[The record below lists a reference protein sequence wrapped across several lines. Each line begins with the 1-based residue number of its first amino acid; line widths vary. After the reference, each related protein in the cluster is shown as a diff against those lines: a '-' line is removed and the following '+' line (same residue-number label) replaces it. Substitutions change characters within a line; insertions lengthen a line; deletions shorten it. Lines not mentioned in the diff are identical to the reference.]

1 MRTADTQRKPGRFRV
16 AAAGPLRSNARIMD
30 ERVAIVGD
38 GQMGLVLAHVL
49 SSQGIASRLW
59 GFFPDEVAELAET
72 RRSPRRLPGF
82 VLPDDVEVTPD
93 AARLLDSATLIVNAV
108 PTQFIRAVWRKIGPH
123 APPTAPAV
131 SVSKGVENTTLLR
144 PTQVIADATGD
155 DPERP
160 ARSMCALIGPTIAA
174 EMARQLPATVVA
186 ACTDD
191 DVARRVQEM
200 FTVPWLRVYRHNDV
214 IGVEIAGA
222 TKNVIALAAGMI
234 DGLAVGYNAKSAL
247 LARGLAE
254 IARLGAALGAK
265 VDTFFG
271 VAGVGDL
278 ATTCF
283 CPEGRNRS
291 CGERLGRGE
300 SLEEIL
306 ADTASVVEGVPTTK
320 SVMELARARGVEMP
334 ISAAVHEILFGGL
347 APRDAIAALM
357 QRELKRERV
366 G

>member
-1 MRTADTQRKPGRFRV
+1 MQ
-16 AAAGPLRSNARIMD
+16 
-30 ERVAIVGD
+30 EWVAIVGD
-38 GQMGLVLAHVL
+38 GQMGLVLAHLL
-49 SSQGIASRLW
+49 SSQGIATRLW
-59 GFFPDEVAELAET
+59 GFFPEDVAELADT

-82 VLPDDVEVTPD
+82 VLPDDVEVTD
-93 AARLLDSATLIVNAV
+93 DERVLMDSATLIVNAV
-108 PTQFIRAVWRKIGPH
+108 PTQFIRGVWSRIGRH
-123 APPTAPAV
+123 APPAAPVV
-131 SVSKGVENTTLLR
+131 SVSKGIENTTLLR

-155 DPERP
+155 DPLRP
-160 ARSMCALIGPTIAA
+160 DRPMCALIGPTIAA
-174 EMARQLPATVVA
+174 EMARRLPATVVA
-186 ACTDD
+186 ACAAD
-191 DVARRVQEM
+191 DVARRVQET

-214 IGVEIAGA
+214 IGVEVAGA

-234 DGLAVGYNAKSAL
+234 DGLEVGYNAKSAL

-300 SLEEIL
+300 SLDDIL
-306 ADTASVVEGVPTTK
+306 ADTPSVVEGVPTTR
-320 SVMELARARGVEMP
+320 SVMELARTHDVEMP

-357 QRELKRERV
+357 QRELKRETV

>member
-1 MRTADTQRKPGRFRV
+1 MG
-16 AAAGPLRSNARIMD
+16 

-49 SSQGIASRLW
+49 AGQGVAARLW
-59 GFFPDEVAELAET
+59 GFFPEEIEELART

-82 VLPDDVEVTPD
+82 ILDDAIEVTADD
-93 AARLLDSATLIVNAV
+93 AAVFEGSTLILNAV
-108 PTQFIRAVWRKIGPH
+108 PTQFIRSVWERLRPH
-123 APPTAPAV
+123 APPTVPAI
-131 SVSKGVENTTLLR
+131 SVSKGIEIKTLLR

-155 DPERP
+155 DPAQPRRP
-160 ARSMCALIGPTIAA
+160 MCALIGPTIAA
-174 EMARQLPATVVA
+174 ELVRELPATVVA
-186 ACTDD
+186 ASADES
-191 DVARRVQEM
+191 VARRVQEM
-200 FTVPWLRVYRHNDV
+200 FTVSWLRIYRHDDV
-214 IGVEIAGA
+214 VGVEIAGA
-222 TKNVIALAAGMI
+222 AKNVIALAAGMI
-234 DGLAVGYNAKSAL
+234 DGLEVGYNAKSAL

-283 CPEGRNRS
+283 CPEGRNRT

-306 ADTASVVEGVPTTK
+306 ATTPSVVEGVPTTR
-320 SVMELARARGVEMP
+320 SVMELARAHQVDMP
-334 ISAAVHEILFGGL
+334 ITVAVHDILFSGL
-347 APRDAIAALM
+347 TPRKAISALM
-357 QRELKRERV
+357 QRQLKAETI